1 MTDHW
6 SWGLA
11 LDCNCILL
19 ALLGGEVVEAVGR
32 RKRGGGIYLPR
43 MKLESLE
50 IGGFAGHCEVLDIW
64 CLEEWI
70 GNGLGIER
78 AVQGTWT
85 CC

>member
-6 SWGLA
+6 SLGLA

-19 ALLGGEVVEAVGR
+19 ALLGGEVVEAVSRG
-32 RKRGGGIYLPR
+32 KRGGERGGVYLPR

-50 IGGFAGHCEVLDIW
+50 IGGFAGHCEVLDIL

-70 GNGLGIER
+70 
-78 AVQGTWT
+78 
-85 CC
+85 